1 MKIGLDIHGVID
13 LYPEYLSHLAT
24 VWISKGYEV
33 HIVTGQELDHV
44 QPILMDADIPYSHFF
59 SIVEYHKE
67 QGTQMW
73 MDEKETWWMDGQVW
87 EETKGNYAGRV
98 GLDIHFDDSKRYG
111 QHFPIDCTYIQVG
124 RGFEEICKLLLTM

>member
-44 QPILMDADIPYSHFF
+44 QPILMDAEL
-59 SIVEYHKE
+59 SIIKSKVLRC
-67 QGTQMW
+67 GW
-73 MDEKETWWMDGQVW
+73 MRKRRGGWMV
-87 EETKGNYAGRV
+87 
-98 GLDIHFDDSKRYG
+98 RYG
-111 QHFPIDCTYIQVG
+111 KRRRGIMRVELGWTYISMTA
-124 RGFEEICKLLLTM
+124 RGMDSISL